1 MSIVESP
8 HTFCSLKNEASE
20 NNFQRR
26 KIFVTKTLSEPRAE
40 SLYFYKC
47 LSFKVASFSATL
59 AKILIF

>member
-8 HTFCSLKNEASE
+8 HTFCPFKNETSE

-47 LSFKVASFSATL
+47 LSFKVASFSTAL

>member
-8 HTFCSLKNEASE
+8 HTLSPFENDANE

-40 SLYFYKC
+40 
-47 LSFKVASFSATL
+47 
-59 AKILIF
+59 I

>member
-8 HTFCSLKNEASE
+8 HTLSPFENDANE

-40 SLYFYKC
+40 IWYYYKC
-47 LSFKVASFSATL
+47 VSYRTALYLDERKKA
-59 AKILIF
+59 